1 MKKLLLAPI
10 TLRPRLLELIK
21 REIQFKKENHKAMI
35 VIKVNAVTD
44 KELIDALYEA
54 SQAGVEI
61 HLIVRGMCCLR
72 PGIKGLSENI
82 HVTSIIDRFLEHS
95 RIYYFHNNG
104 KKEVFMASADMSP
117 RNMDRRVEVCFPLES
132 AEVKEHIINH
142 ILATYLADNVK
153 AWTLNTDGSYKRRER
168 GQNERE
174 IRSQAKFIELARDYG
189 IKSIPYDMAIRHNTV
204 KEKGTRPVAKAKK
217 TQVKDH

>member
-1 MKKLLLAPI
+1 
-10 TLRPRLLELIK
+10 
-21 REIQFKKENHKAMI
+21 
-35 VIKVNAVTD
+35 
-44 KELIDALYEA
+44 
-54 SQAGVEI
+54 
-61 HLIVRGMCCLR
+61 
-72 PGIKGLSENI
+72 
-82 HVTSIIDRFLEHS
+82 
-95 RIYYFHNNG
+95 
-104 KKEVFMASADMSP
+104 MASADMSP

-168 GQNERE
+168 GPNERE

-189 IKSIPYDMAIRHNTV
+189 IKSIPYEMAIRHNTV